1 MPSKSNGSM
10 TADHGCTIDGRC
22 SQRSFTA
29 EEQAKLRADRIN
41 TMLKNTD
48 DPSVVVIQAKQ
59 SYMPNPRSGPGNGGA
74 GQKVEPLDCSKEP
87 VAGTAKSI

>member
-1 MPSKSNGSM
+1 MPSKSNVSM
-10 TADHGCTIDGRC
+10 TADPGCIIDRRC
-22 SQRSFTA
+22 FKRSLTV

-59 SYMPNPRSGPGNGGA
+59 SSMPNPRSGPGNGGA
-74 GQKVEPLDCSKEP
+74 GQNSSPS
-87 VAGTAKSI
+87 TAVRS